1 MNLLS
6 LTDRSSNKSE
16 STEFRL
22 VESESECW
30 NEIALFYTNACSTS
44 SQSSEMIKWSTYIDK
59 LQNKNRYT
67 TEKKVQNMSFW
78 LLFFFA
84 SSITKYLQYV
94 WDNNIDF
101 GSI

>member
-1 MNLLS
+1 
-6 LTDRSSNKSE
+6 
-16 STEFRL
+16 
-22 VESESECW
+22 
-30 NEIALFYTNACSTS
+30 
-44 SQSSEMIKWSTYIDK
+44 MIKWSTYIDK

-94 WDNNIDF
+94 WDNNVDF